1 MDIDS
6 ASPLTAALL
15 LAGTMIVAWA
25 GGYLAGRRTERQG
38 EDSGS
43 ADGQID
49 SAALALLGLLLGFTF
64 AMALQMHDRRREM
77 VVTDANAIGD
87 FSTCVEMLRDPSRSA
102 LRQQIYD
109 YVKLRIAA
117 VADLT
122 SIAHLDAQVNRA
134 IDMQSELTR
143 LVAEA
148 VRHPDTPAPV
158 ATVLLQKLTDLTSS
172 HAARLAA
179 GKAHLPPTI
188 VGLLFCCAA
197 IAVFLLGRE
206 QGRAGKRSAIT
217 TALFIGLI
225 SFVVLIIL
233 DLNQPRRGF
242 IHVSQEPMQRLFD
255 SLPAK

>member
-6 ASPLTAALL
+6 GSPLIAALL
-15 LAGTMIVAWA
+15 LAGTMLVAWV
-25 GGYLAGRRTERQG
+25 GGYIAGRRTARHSEASA
-38 EDSGS
+38 D

-87 FSTCVEMLRDPSRSA
+87 FSTCVEMLGDPSRSA
-102 LRQQIYD
+102 LRQQIYN
-109 YVKLRIAA
+109 YVKLRIDAIANLASIKQLDVQVDRA
-117 VADLT
+117 V
-122 SIAHLDAQVNRA
+122 
-134 IDMQSELTR
+134 DMQSEMTR

-148 VRHPDTPAPV
+148 VRQPDTPAPV
-158 ATVLLQKLTDLTSS
+158 ATVLVQKLTDLTSS

-179 GKAHLPPTI
+179 GKAHLPATI

-197 IAVFLLGRE
+197 VSAFLLGRE
-206 QGRAGKRSAIT
+206 QGRAGKRSSVT

-233 DLNQPRRGF
+233 DLNQPRAGF
-242 IHVSQEPMQRLFD
+242 IHVNQESMQRLFD